1 MANVDQFE
9 AETELTTERSGLLAA
24 PSQAI
29 SKVRETIDQ
38 PGFRRAFPTLLA
50 SLTAVAA
57 VILYISMQKPEMTTL
72 YSSVSESE
80 KSKIIASLQNM
91 GIEIQVDP
99 VTGDLLVPASVY
111 HQARISLAAQGLPEF
126 SGGGFDSLENMP
138 LGISRSV
145 EGMKLRQA
153 QEAELGRSVAE
164 ISSIQSARVHL
175 AIPEKSV
182 FVRDQTPPTAS
193 VFVNLKNGRKLN
205 QTQVLAI
212 TNLVSSSVPA
222 LSPSNVSIIDQFGN
236 LLSNSPDDPDQAL
249 ADSQL
254 EYRMRLENIYRNRI
268 QSLVTPI
275 VGSGNV
281 NAQVNLEI
289 DFTRKE
295 VSQEI
300 VDPDT
305 IAIRS
310 EQNSLNVTAKKD
322 AVGIPGAISNEPP
335 QEAVVNQEQNQAGLA
350 LSNNENQ
357 EEQEKFETKSSTDLK
372 NYEVSKTYETVKN
385 PSNLITRIDAA
396 LLIRDRKVI
405 NPDTGEE
412 TFEPVPAEV
421 ITQVE
426 NLVKSA
432 LGIKPER
439 GDTLTVTSQ
448 PFVEE
453 FKGFVTKWYE
463 GAWFRSMVEKT
474 LLVLL
479 IGIVALGVVR
489 PMLNKILVPTASTN
503 SVMEL
508 YAEAETMAEVAAKRA
523 TETEAVEVD
532 EGESLDEIKAKLK
545 PKKKGGISADMLD
558 TANTYDDKVALRRIA
573 TLETVEPGAIKELE
587 RVMKAKFAA
596 NTSLRA
602 SQIGGVKAAAKI
614 MNFTKTEMEARIL
627 NAIKK
632 EDRDLMAEIQDNMFV
647 FENLGGSD
655 ERSFRPF

>member
-9 AETELTTERSGLLAA
+9 AETAQDTQRTSLLAA
-24 PSQAI
+24 PTQALA
-29 SKVRETIDQ
+29 KVRETMEQ

-57 VILYISMQKPEMTTL
+57 VILYMSMQKPEMTTL
-72 YSSVSESE
+72 YSSVSETE
-80 KSKIIASLQNM
+80 KSKIIDSLQNM
-91 GIEIQVDP
+91 GIEIQLDP
-99 VTGDLLVPASVY
+99 ATGELMVPTNVY
-111 HQARISLAAQGLPEF
+111 HQARISLAAQGLPEY
-126 SGGGFDSLENMP
+126 SGGSFGSLENMP

-145 EGMKLRQA
+145 EGLKLRQA
-153 QEAELGRSVAE
+153 QEAELGKSITE

-175 AIPEKSV
+175 ALPEKSV

-193 VFVNLKNGRKLN
+193 VFVNLKNGRRLD
-205 QTQVLAI
+205 QAQVLAI

-222 LSPSNVSIIDQFGN
+222 MSPSKVSIIDQFGN

-268 QSLVTPI
+268 KSLVTPI
-275 VGSGNV
+275 VGSGNI
-281 NAQVNLEI
+281 NAQVNIEI

-295 VSQEI
+295 ISQEI

-305 IAIRS
+305 TATLS

-322 AVGIPGAISNEPP
+322 AVGIPGAIANEPP
-335 QEAVVNQEQNQAGLA
+335 QEATVNQEQNQAGLA
-350 LSNNENQ
+350 AQVGTGNQ
-357 EEQEKFETKSSTDLK
+357 VEEEKFETKSSTNLK

-385 PSNLITRIDAA
+385 SSNLITRIDAA
-396 LLIRDRKVI
+396 LLIRDRTVI
-405 NPDTGEE
+405 SPDTGEE
-412 TFEPVPAEV
+412 ISEPVSAEV

-439 GDTLTVTSQ
+439 GDSLTVTSQ

-453 FKGFVTKWYE
+453 FQGFVTKWYE
-463 GAWFRSMVEKT
+463 GVWFRSIVEKT

-479 IGIVALGVVR
+479 IGVVALGVVR

-503 SVMEL
+503 SVVEL
-508 YAEAETMAEVAAKRA
+508 YAEAETMAAVAAKRA

-558 TANTYDDKVALRRIA
+558 TANTYDDKVALVRIIVTDEA
-573 TLETVEPGAIKELE
+573 GRVANVFKQLMREDLEVLK
-587 RVMKAKFAA
+587 
-596 NTSLRA
+596 
-602 SQIGGVKAAAKI
+602 
-614 MNFTKTEMEARIL
+614 
-627 NAIKK
+627 
-632 EDRDLMAEIQDNMFV
+632 
-647 FENLGGSD
+647 
-655 ERSFRPF
+655 

>member
-9 AETELTTERSGLLAA
+9 AETAQDTQRTSLLAA
-24 PSQAI
+24 PTQALA
-29 SKVRETIDQ
+29 KVRETMEQ

-72 YSSVSESE
+72 YSSVSETE
-80 KSKIIASLQNM
+80 KSKIIDSLQNM
-91 GIEIQVDP
+91 GIEIQLDP
-99 VTGDLLVPASVY
+99 ATGELMVPTNVY
-111 HQARISLAAQGLPEF
+111 HQARISLAAQGLPEY
-126 SGGGFDSLENMP
+126 SGGSFGSLENMP

-145 EGMKLRQA
+145 EGLKLRQA
-153 QEAELGRSVAE
+153 QEAELGKSITE

-175 AIPEKSV
+175 ALPEKSV
-182 FVRDQTPPTAS
+182 FVRDQPPPTAP
-193 VFVNLKNGRKLN
+193 VFVNLKNGRKLD
-205 QTQVLAI
+205 QAQVLAI

-222 LSPSNVSIIDQFGN
+222 MSPSNVSIIDQFGN

-268 QSLVTPI
+268 KSLVTPI
-275 VGSGNV
+275 VGSGNI
-281 NAQVNLEI
+281 NAQVNIEI

-295 VSQEI
+295 ISQEI

-305 IAIRS
+305 IATLS

-322 AVGIPGAISNEPP
+322 AVGIPGAIANEPP
-335 QEAVVNQEQNQAGLA
+335 QEATVNQEQNQAGLA
-350 LSNNENQ
+350 AQVGTGNQ
-357 EEQEKFETKSSTDLK
+357 VEEEKFETKSSTNLK
-372 NYEVSKTYETVKN
+372 NYEISKTYETVKN
-385 PSNLITRIDAA
+385 SSNLITRIDAA
-396 LLIRDRKVI
+396 LLIRDRTVI
-405 NPDTGEE
+405 SPDTGEE
-412 TFEPVPAEV
+412 ISEPVSAEV

-439 GDTLTVTSQ
+439 GDSLTVTSQ

-453 FKGFVTKWYE
+453 FQGFVTKWYE
-463 GAWFRSMVEKT
+463 GVWFRSIVEKT

-479 IGIVALGVVR
+479 IGVVALGVVR

-503 SVMEL
+503 SVVEL
-508 YAEAETMAEVAAKRA
+508 YAEAETMAAVAAKRA

-558 TANTYDDKVALRRIA
+558 TANTYDDKVALVRIIVTDEA
-573 TLETVEPGAIKELE
+573 GRVANVFKQLMREDLEVLK
-587 RVMKAKFAA
+587 
-596 NTSLRA
+596 
-602 SQIGGVKAAAKI
+602 
-614 MNFTKTEMEARIL
+614 
-627 NAIKK
+627 
-632 EDRDLMAEIQDNMFV
+632 
-647 FENLGGSD
+647 
-655 ERSFRPF
+655 

>member
-9 AETELTTERSGLLAA
+9 AETAQDTQRTSLLAA
-24 PSQAI
+24 PTQALA
-29 SKVRETIDQ
+29 KVRETMEQ

-72 YSSVSESE
+72 YSSVSETE
-80 KSKIIASLQNM
+80 KSKIIDSLQNM
-91 GIEIQVDP
+91 GIEIQLDP
-99 VTGDLLVPASVY
+99 ATGELMVPTNVY
-111 HQARISLAAQGLPEF
+111 HQARISLAAQGLPEY
-126 SGGGFDSLENMP
+126 SGGGFGSLENMP

-145 EGMKLRQA
+145 EGLKLRQA
-153 QEAELGRSVAE
+153 QEAELGKSITE

-175 AIPEKSV
+175 ALPEKSV

-193 VFVNLKNGRKLN
+193 VFVNLKNGRKID

-222 LSPSNVSIIDQFGN
+222 MSPSNVSIIDQFGN

-268 QSLVTPI
+268 KSLVTPI
-275 VGSGNV
+275 VGSGNI
-281 NAQVNLEI
+281 NAQVNIEI

-305 IAIRS
+305 IATLS

-322 AVGIPGAISNEPP
+322 AVGIPGAIANEPP
-335 QEAVVNQEQNQAGLA
+335 QEATVNQEQNQAGLA
-350 LSNNENQ
+350 AQVGTGNQ
-357 EEQEKFETKSSTDLK
+357 VEEEKFETKSSTNLK
-372 NYEVSKTYETVKN
+372 NYEISKTYETVKN
-385 PSNLITRIDAA
+385 SSNLITRIDAA
-396 LLIRDRKVI
+396 LLIRDRTVI
-405 NPDTGEE
+405 SPDTGEE
-412 TFEPVPAEV
+412 ISEPVSAEV

-439 GDTLTVTSQ
+439 GDSLTVTSQ

-453 FKGFVTKWYE
+453 FQGFVTKWYE
-463 GAWFRSMVEKT
+463 GVWFRSIVEKT

-479 IGIVALGVVR
+479 IGVVALGVVR

-503 SVMEL
+503 SVVEL
-508 YAEAETMAEVAAKRA
+508 YAEAETMAAVAAKRA

-558 TANTYDDKVALRRIA
+558 TANTYDDKVALVRIIVTDEA
-573 TLETVEPGAIKELE
+573 GRVANVFKQLMREDLEVLK
-587 RVMKAKFAA
+587 
-596 NTSLRA
+596 
-602 SQIGGVKAAAKI
+602 
-614 MNFTKTEMEARIL
+614 
-627 NAIKK
+627 
-632 EDRDLMAEIQDNMFV
+632 
-647 FENLGGSD
+647 
-655 ERSFRPF
+655 

>member
-9 AETELTTERSGLLAA
+9 AETELTTQRSGLLAA

-205 QTQVLAI
+205 QTQVVAI

-275 VGSGNV
+275 VGSGNI

-310 EQNSLNVTAKKD
+310 QQNSLNVTAKKD

-335 QEAVVNQEQNQAGLA
+335 QEATVNQEQNQAGLA

-421 ITQVE
+421 IAQVE

-453 FKGFVTKWYE
+453 FKGFVTQWYE

-558 TANTYDDKVALRRIA
+558 TANTYDDKVALVRIIVTDEA
-573 TLETVEPGAIKELE
+573 GRVANVFKQMMREDLEVLK
-587 RVMKAKFAA
+587 
-596 NTSLRA
+596 
-602 SQIGGVKAAAKI
+602 
-614 MNFTKTEMEARIL
+614 
-627 NAIKK
+627 
-632 EDRDLMAEIQDNMFV
+632 
-647 FENLGGSD
+647 
-655 ERSFRPF
+655 

>member
-236 LLSNSPDDPDQAL
+236 LLSNSPDDPDQEL

-275 VGSGNV
+275 VGSGNI

-305 IAIRS
+305 IAVRS

-335 QEAVVNQEQNQAGLA
+335 QEATVNQEQNQAGLA

-558 TANTYDDKVALRRIA
+558 TANTYDDKVALVRIIVTDEA
-573 TLETVEPGAIKELE
+573 GRVANVFKQMMREDLEVLK
-587 RVMKAKFAA
+587 
-596 NTSLRA
+596 
-602 SQIGGVKAAAKI
+602 
-614 MNFTKTEMEARIL
+614 
-627 NAIKK
+627 
-632 EDRDLMAEIQDNMFV
+632 
-647 FENLGGSD
+647 
-655 ERSFRPF
+655 

>member
-9 AETELTTERSGLLAA
+9 AENAVATTERTGFLAA
-24 PSQAI
+24 PTQAL
-29 SKVRETIDQ
+29 SKVRETLDQ

-50 SLTAVAA
+50 SLTAIAA
-57 VILYISMQKPEMTTL
+57 VVLYIAMQQPTMTTL

-80 KSKIIASLQNM
+80 KSKIIDSLKNM
-91 GIEIQVDP
+91 GIEVQLDP
-99 VTGDLLVPASVY
+99 ATGEILVPGNVY
-111 HQARISLAAQGLPEF
+111 HQARISLAAQGLPEY
-126 SGGGFDSLENMP
+126 SGGGFDTLDNLP

-145 EGMKLRQA
+145 EGVRLRQV
-153 QEAELGRSVAE
+153 QEAELSKSITE
-164 ISSIQSARVHL
+164 ISSIKSARVHL
-175 AIPEKSV
+175 ALPEKSV

-193 VFVNLKNGRKLN
+193 VFISLKNGRKLD

-222 LSPSNVSIIDQFGN
+222 MSPSNVSIIDQFGN
-236 LLSNSPDDPDQAL
+236 LLSNAPDDPDQAL

-275 VGSGNV
+275 VGAGNV

-295 VSQEI
+295 ISQEI

-305 IAIRS
+305 VATLS

-322 AVGIPGAISNEPP
+322 SVGIPGAISNEPP
-335 QEAVVNQEQNQAGLA
+335 QEATVNQQQNQAGLA
-350 LSNNENQ
+350 TNDAQL
-357 EEQEKFETKSSTDLK
+357 EEEKFETKSSTNLR

-405 NPDTGEE
+405 NPDTGLE
-412 TFEPVPAEV
+412 TFEPVPPEV

-432 LGIKPER
+432 LGIKQER
-439 GDTLTVTSQ
+439 GDSLTVTSQ

-453 FKGFVTKWYE
+453 FEGFITKWYE
-463 GAWFRSMVEKT
+463 GQWFRSIVEKS

-479 IGIVALGVVR
+479 IGVVALGVVR

-545 PKKKGGISADMLD
+545 PKKKAGVSADMLD
-558 TANTYDDKVALRRIA
+558 TANTYDDKVALVRIIVTEEA
-573 TLETVEPGAIKELE
+573 SRVANVFKQLMREDLEVLK
-587 RVMKAKFAA
+587 
-596 NTSLRA
+596 
-602 SQIGGVKAAAKI
+602 
-614 MNFTKTEMEARIL
+614 
-627 NAIKK
+627 
-632 EDRDLMAEIQDNMFV
+632 
-647 FENLGGSD
+647 
-655 ERSFRPF
+655 

>member
-1 MANVDQFE
+1 
-9 AETELTTERSGLLAA
+9 
-24 PSQAI
+24 
-29 SKVRETIDQ
+29 
-38 PGFRRAFPTLLA
+38 
-50 SLTAVAA
+50 VAA

-72 YSSVSESE
+72 FSSVSEAE
-80 KSKIIASLQNM
+80 KSKIIDSLKNM

-99 VTGDLLVPASVY
+99 VTGELLVPGDVY

-145 EGMKLRQA
+145 EGVRLRQA
-153 QEAELGRSVAE
+153 QEAELGKSITE

-175 AIPEKSV
+175 ALPEKSV

-193 VFVNLKNGRKLN
+193 VFVSLKNGRKLD
-205 QTQVLAI
+205 QTQVLAV

-222 LSPSNVSIIDQFGN
+222 MNPSNVSIIDQFGN
-236 LLSNSPDDPDQAL
+236 LLSNAPDDPDQAL

-281 NAQVNLEI
+281 NAQVNIEI

-295 VSQEI
+295 ISQEI

-305 IAIRS
+305 IATLS

-335 QEAVVNQEQNQAGLA
+335 QEAAVNQEQNQAGLA
-350 LSNNENQ
+350 SNDNQ
-357 EEQEKFETKSSTDLK
+357 SEPEKFETKSSTNLK
-372 NYEVSKTYETVKN
+372 NYEVSKTYETVRN
-385 PSNLITRIDAA
+385 SSNLITRIDAA
-396 LLIRDRKVI
+396 ILIRDRKVI

-412 TFEPVPAEV
+412 VSEPVPAEV

-432 LGIKPER
+432 LGIKQDR
-439 GDTLTVTSQ
+439 GDSLTVSSQ

-453 FKGFVTKWYE
+453 FDGFVSKWYE
-463 GAWFRSMVEKT
+463 GAWFRSIVEKT

-479 IGIVALGVVR
+479 IGVVALGVVR

-558 TANTYDDKVALRRIA
+558 TANTYDDKVALVRIIVTDEA
-573 TLETVEPGAIKELE
+573 GRVANVFKQLMREDLEVLK
-587 RVMKAKFAA
+587 
-596 NTSLRA
+596 
-602 SQIGGVKAAAKI
+602 
-614 MNFTKTEMEARIL
+614 
-627 NAIKK
+627 
-632 EDRDLMAEIQDNMFV
+632 
-647 FENLGGSD
+647 
-655 ERSFRPF
+655 

>member
-9 AETELTTERSGLLAA
+9 AETEITTERSGLLAA

-205 QTQVLAI
+205 QTQVVAI

-426 NLVKSA
+426 NLIKSA

-453 FKGFVTKWYE
+453 FKGFVTQWYE

-558 TANTYDDKVALRRIA
+558 TANTYDDKVALVRIIVTDEA
-573 TLETVEPGAIKELE
+573 GRVANVFKQMMREDLEVLK
-587 RVMKAKFAA
+587 
-596 NTSLRA
+596 
-602 SQIGGVKAAAKI
+602 
-614 MNFTKTEMEARIL
+614 
-627 NAIKK
+627 
-632 EDRDLMAEIQDNMFV
+632 
-647 FENLGGSD
+647 
-655 ERSFRPF
+655 

>member
-9 AETELTTERSGLLAA
+9 AENELNTQRNSLLAA
-24 PSQAI
+24 PTQALA
-29 SKVRETIDQ
+29 KVRETIEQ

-72 YSSVSESE
+72 YSSVSETE
-80 KSKIIASLQNM
+80 KSKIIDSLQNM
-91 GIEIQVDP
+91 GIEIQLDP
-99 VTGDLLVPASVY
+99 ATGELMVPASVY

-145 EGMKLRQA
+145 EGVRLRQA
-153 QEAELGRSVAE
+153 QEAELGKSITE

-175 AIPEKSV
+175 ALPEKSV

-193 VFVNLKNGRKLN
+193 VFVSLKNGRKLD

-222 LSPSNVSIIDQFGN
+222 MNPSNVSIIDQFGN
-236 LLSNSPDDPDQAL
+236 LLSKSPDDPDQAL

-281 NAQVNLEI
+281 NAQVNIEI

-295 VSQEI
+295 ISQEI

-305 IAIRS
+305 VATLS

-322 AVGIPGAISNEPP
+322 AVGIPGAIANEPP
-335 QEAVVNQEQNQAGLA
+335 QEATVNQEQNQAGLA
-350 LSNNENQ
+350 AQVGTDNQ
-357 EEQEKFETKSSTDLK
+357 AEQEKFETKSSTNLK

-385 PSNLITRIDAA
+385 SSNLITRIDAA
-396 LLIRDRKVI
+396 ILIRDRKVI

-412 TFEPVPAEV
+412 VSEPVPAEV

-432 LGIKPER
+432 LGIKQDR
-439 GDTLTVTSQ
+439 GDSLTVSSQ

-453 FKGFVTKWYE
+453 FEGFVTKWYE
-463 GAWFRSMVEKT
+463 GVWFRSIVEKT

-479 IGIVALGVVR
+479 IGVVALGVVR

-503 SVMEL
+503 SVVEL
-508 YAEAETMAEVAAKRA
+508 YAEAETMAAVAAKRA

-558 TANTYDDKVALRRIA
+558 TANTYDDKVALVRIIVTDEA
-573 TLETVEPGAIKELE
+573 GRVANVFKQLMREDLEVLK
-587 RVMKAKFAA
+587 
-596 NTSLRA
+596 
-602 SQIGGVKAAAKI
+602 
-614 MNFTKTEMEARIL
+614 
-627 NAIKK
+627 
-632 EDRDLMAEIQDNMFV
+632 
-647 FENLGGSD
+647 
-655 ERSFRPF
+655 

>member
-72 YSSVSESE
+72 YSSLAESE

-126 SGGGFDSLENMP
+126 SGGGFDALENMP

-236 LLSNSPDDPDQAL
+236 LLSNSPDDPDQEL

-275 VGSGNV
+275 VGSGNI
-281 NAQVNLEI
+281 NAQVNIEI

-305 IAIRS
+305 IAVRS

-558 TANTYDDKVALRRIA
+558 TANTYDDKVALVRIIVTDEA
-573 TLETVEPGAIKELE
+573 GRVANVFKQMMREDLEVLK
-587 RVMKAKFAA
+587 
-596 NTSLRA
+596 
-602 SQIGGVKAAAKI
+602 
-614 MNFTKTEMEARIL
+614 
-627 NAIKK
+627 
-632 EDRDLMAEIQDNMFV
+632 
-647 FENLGGSD
+647 
-655 ERSFRPF
+655 

>member
-9 AETELTTERSGLLAA
+9 AETAQDTQRTSLLAA
-24 PSQAI
+24 PTQALA
-29 SKVRETIDQ
+29 KVRETIEQ

-72 YSSVSESE
+72 YSSVSETE
-80 KSKIIASLQNM
+80 KSKIIDSLQNM
-91 GIEIQVDP
+91 GIEIQLDP
-99 VTGDLLVPASVY
+99 ATGELMVPANVY
-111 HQARISLAAQGLPEF
+111 HQARISLAAQGLPEY
-126 SGGGFDSLENMP
+126 SGGGFGSLENMP
-138 LGISRSV
+138 LGVSRSV
-145 EGMKLRQA
+145 EGLKLRQA
-153 QEAELGRSVAE
+153 QEAELGKSITE

-175 AIPEKSV
+175 ALPEKSV

-193 VFVNLKNGRKLN
+193 VFVNLKNGRKLD
-205 QTQVLAI
+205 QAQVLAI

-222 LSPSNVSIIDQFGN
+222 MSPSNVSIIDQFGN

-268 QSLVTPI
+268 KSLVTPI
-275 VGSGNV
+275 VGSGNI
-281 NAQVNLEI
+281 NAQVNIEI

-295 VSQEI
+295 ISQEI

-305 IAIRS
+305 IATLS

-322 AVGIPGAISNEPP
+322 AVGIPGAIANEPP
-335 QEAVVNQEQNQAGLA
+335 QEATVNQEQNQAGLA
-350 LSNNENQ
+350 AQVGTGNQ
-357 EEQEKFETKSSTDLK
+357 VEEEKFETKSSTNLK

-385 PSNLITRIDAA
+385 SSNLITRIDAA
-396 LLIRDRKVI
+396 LLIRDRTVI
-405 NPDTGEE
+405 SPDTGEE
-412 TFEPVPAEV
+412 ISEPVSAEV

-439 GDTLTVTSQ
+439 GDSLTVTSQ

-453 FKGFVTKWYE
+453 FQGFVTKWYE
-463 GAWFRSMVEKT
+463 GVWFRSIVEKT

-479 IGIVALGVVR
+479 IGVVALGVVR

-503 SVMEL
+503 SVVEL
-508 YAEAETMAEVAAKRA
+508 YAEAETMAAVAAKRA

-558 TANTYDDKVALRRIA
+558 TANTYDDKVALVRIIVTDEA
-573 TLETVEPGAIKELE
+573 GRVANVFKQLMREDLEVLK
-587 RVMKAKFAA
+587 
-596 NTSLRA
+596 
-602 SQIGGVKAAAKI
+602 
-614 MNFTKTEMEARIL
+614 
-627 NAIKK
+627 
-632 EDRDLMAEIQDNMFV
+632 
-647 FENLGGSD
+647 
-655 ERSFRPF
+655 

>member
-9 AETELTTERSGLLAA
+9 AETAQDTQRTSLLAA
-24 PSQAI
+24 PTQALA
-29 SKVRETIDQ
+29 KVRETMEQ

-72 YSSVSESE
+72 YSSVSETE
-80 KSKIIASLQNM
+80 KSKIIDSLQNM
-91 GIEIQVDP
+91 GIEIQLDP
-99 VTGDLLVPASVY
+99 ATGELLVPTTVY
-111 HQARISLAAQGLPEF
+111 HQARISLAAQGLPEY
-126 SGGGFDSLENMP
+126 SGGGFGSLENMP
-138 LGISRSV
+138 LGVSRSV
-145 EGMKLRQA
+145 EGLKLRQA
-153 QEAELGRSVAE
+153 QEAELGKSITE

-175 AIPEKSV
+175 ALPEKSV

-193 VFVNLKNGRKLN
+193 VFVNLKNGRKLD
-205 QTQVLAI
+205 QAQVLAI
-212 TNLVSSSVPA
+212 TNLVSSSVQA
-222 LSPSNVSIIDQFGN
+222 MSPSNVSIIDQFGN

-268 QSLVTPI
+268 KSLVTPI
-275 VGSGNV
+275 VGSGNI
-281 NAQVNLEI
+281 NAQVNIEI

-295 VSQEI
+295 ISQEI

-305 IAIRS
+305 IATLS

-322 AVGIPGAISNEPP
+322 AVGIPGAIANEPP
-335 QEAVVNQEQNQAGLA
+335 QEATVNQEQNQAGLA
-350 LSNNENQ
+350 AQVGTGNQ
-357 EEQEKFETKSSTDLK
+357 VEEEKFETKSSTNLK

-385 PSNLITRIDAA
+385 SSNLITRIDAA
-396 LLIRDRKVI
+396 LLIRDRTVI
-405 NPDTGEE
+405 SPDTGEE
-412 TFEPVPAEV
+412 ISEPVSAEV

-439 GDTLTVTSQ
+439 GDSLTVTSQ

-453 FKGFVTKWYE
+453 FQGFVTKWYE
-463 GAWFRSMVEKT
+463 GVWFRSIVEKT

-479 IGIVALGVVR
+479 IGVVALGVVR

-503 SVMEL
+503 SVVEL
-508 YAEAETMAEVAAKRA
+508 YAEAETMAAVAAKRA

-558 TANTYDDKVALRRIA
+558 TANTYDDKVALVRIIVTDEA
-573 TLETVEPGAIKELE
+573 GRVANVFKQLMREDLEVLK
-587 RVMKAKFAA
+587 
-596 NTSLRA
+596 
-602 SQIGGVKAAAKI
+602 
-614 MNFTKTEMEARIL
+614 
-627 NAIKK
+627 
-632 EDRDLMAEIQDNMFV
+632 
-647 FENLGGSD
+647 
-655 ERSFRPF
+655 

>member
-9 AETELTTERSGLLAA
+9 TDTAIVEQRSGLMAA
-24 PSQAI
+24 PSAAI
-29 SKVRETIDQ
+29 AKIRETIDQ

-80 KSKIIASLQNM
+80 KSRIIDSLKNLGVEVQL
-91 GIEIQVDP
+91 DP
-99 VTGDLLVPASVY
+99 VTGQILVPADVY

-126 SGGGFDSLENMP
+126 GGDGFDSIDNLP

-145 EGMKLRQA
+145 EGVKLRQA
-153 QEAELGRSVAE
+153 QEAELAKSITE
-164 ISSIQSARVHL
+164 ISNIQSARVHL
-175 AIPEKSV
+175 ALPEKSV

-193 VFVNLKNGRKLN
+193 VFVSLKNGRKLD

-212 TNLVSSSVPA
+212 TNLVSSSVPGMN
-222 LSPSNVSIIDQFGN
+222 SSKVSIIDQYGN
-236 LLSNSPDDPDQAL
+236 LLSNAPDDPDQML
-249 ADSQL
+249 ADGQL
-254 EYRMRLENIYRNRI
+254 EYRMRLENIYRMRI

-275 VGSGNV
+275 VGANNV

-305 IAIRS
+305 TATLS

-335 QEAVVNQEQNQAGLA
+335 QEAAVTQDQNQAGLA
-350 LSNNENQ
+350 SNEAG
-357 EEQEKFETKSSTDLK
+357 EKTDQFETKSSTELK
-372 NYEVSKTYETVKN
+372 NYEISKKFETVKN

-396 LLIRDRKVI
+396 LLVRDKKIV
-405 NPDTGEE
+405 NPDTDEV
-412 TFEPVPAEV
+412 TYEPISAEV
-421 ITQVE
+421 KSELE
-426 NLVKSA
+426 NLIKSA

-439 GDTLTVTSQ
+439 GDTLTIASQ
-448 PFVEE
+448 PFVDE
-453 FKGFVTKWYE
+453 FEGFMISWYE
-463 GAWFRSMVEKT
+463 TPWFRSMVEKT

-479 IGIVALGVVR
+479 IGVVALGVVR
-489 PMLNKILVPTASTN
+489 PMVNKILVPTASTN

-523 TETEAVEVD
+523 TETAAVEVD

-545 PKKKGGISADMLD
+545 PKKRGGISADLLD
-558 TANTYDDKVALRRIA
+558 TANTYDDKVALVRMIVTDEAGRVA
-573 TLETVEPGAIKELE
+573 NVFKQMMREDLEVLK
-587 RVMKAKFAA
+587 
-596 NTSLRA
+596 
-602 SQIGGVKAAAKI
+602 
-614 MNFTKTEMEARIL
+614 
-627 NAIKK
+627 
-632 EDRDLMAEIQDNMFV
+632 
-647 FENLGGSD
+647 
-655 ERSFRPF
+655 

>member
-9 AETELTTERSGLLAA
+9 AENALNTQRNGLLAA
-24 PSQAI
+24 PTQALA
-29 SKVRETIDQ
+29 KVRETIEQ

-72 YSSVSESE
+72 FSSVSEAE
-80 KSKIIASLQNM
+80 KSKIIDSLKNM

-99 VTGDLLVPASVY
+99 VTGELLVPGDVY

-145 EGMKLRQA
+145 EGVRLRQA
-153 QEAELGRSVAE
+153 QEAELGKSITE

-175 AIPEKSV
+175 ALPEKSV

-193 VFVNLKNGRKLN
+193 VFVSLKNGRKLD
-205 QTQVLAI
+205 QTQVLAV

-222 LSPSNVSIIDQFGN
+222 MNPSNVSIIDQFGN
-236 LLSNSPDDPDQAL
+236 LLSNAPDDPDQAL

-281 NAQVNLEI
+281 NAQVNIEI

-295 VSQEI
+295 ISQEI

-305 IAIRS
+305 VATLS

-322 AVGIPGAISNEPP
+322 AVGITGAISNEPP
-335 QEAVVNQEQNQAGLA
+335 QEAAVNQEQNQAGLA
-350 LSNNENQ
+350 SNDNQ
-357 EEQEKFETKSSTDLK
+357 SEPEKFETKSSTNLK
-372 NYEVSKTYETVKN
+372 NYEVSKTYETVRN
-385 PSNLITRIDAA
+385 SSNLITRIDAA
-396 LLIRDRKVI
+396 ILIRDRKVI

-412 TFEPVPAEV
+412 VSEPVPAEV

-432 LGIKPER
+432 LGIKQDR
-439 GDTLTVTSQ
+439 GDSLTVSSQ

-453 FKGFVTKWYE
+453 FDGFVSKWYE
-463 GAWFRSMVEKT
+463 GAWFRSIVEKT

-479 IGIVALGVVR
+479 IGVLALGVVR

-508 YAEAETMAEVAAKRA
+508 YADAETMAEVAAKRA

-558 TANTYDDKVALRRIA
+558 TANTYDDKVALVRIIVTDEA
-573 TLETVEPGAIKELE
+573 GRVANVFKQLMREDLEVLK
-587 RVMKAKFAA
+587 
-596 NTSLRA
+596 
-602 SQIGGVKAAAKI
+602 
-614 MNFTKTEMEARIL
+614 
-627 NAIKK
+627 
-632 EDRDLMAEIQDNMFV
+632 
-647 FENLGGSD
+647 
-655 ERSFRPF
+655 

>member
-91 GIEIQVDP
+91 GIEILVDP

-205 QTQVLAI
+205 QTQVVAI

-268 QSLVTPI
+268 KSLVTPI
-275 VGSGNV
+275 VGSGNI

-300 VDPDT
+300 VDPDS
-305 IAIRS
+305 IAVRS

-335 QEAVVNQEQNQAGLA
+335 QEATVNQEQNQAGLA

-357 EEQEKFETKSSTDLK
+357 VDQEKFETKSSTDLK

-412 TFEPVPAEV
+412 AFEPVPAEV

-453 FKGFVTKWYE
+453 FKGFVTQWYE

-558 TANTYDDKVALRRIA
+558 TANTYDDKVALVRIIVTDEA
-573 TLETVEPGAIKELE
+573 GRVANVFKQMMREDLEVLK
-587 RVMKAKFAA
+587 
-596 NTSLRA
+596 
-602 SQIGGVKAAAKI
+602 
-614 MNFTKTEMEARIL
+614 
-627 NAIKK
+627 
-632 EDRDLMAEIQDNMFV
+632 
-647 FENLGGSD
+647 
-655 ERSFRPF
+655 

>member
-9 AETELTTERSGLLAA
+9 AETALTTARSGLLAA
-24 PSQAI
+24 PSQAVAKI
-29 SKVRETIDQ
+29 RETIEQ

-57 VILYISMQKPEMTTL
+57 VILYIAMQKPEMTTL
-72 YSSVSESE
+72 YSSVSETE
-80 KSKIIASLQNM
+80 KSKIIDSLKNM
-91 GIEIQVDP
+91 GIEIQLDP
-99 VTGDLLVPASVY
+99 VTGELLVPANAY
-111 HQARISLAAQGLPEF
+111 HQARISLAAQGLPEY
-126 SGGGFDSLENMP
+126 SGGGFDSLDNMP

-145 EGMKLRQA
+145 EGVKLRQA
-153 QEAELGRSVAE
+153 QEAELGKSITE

-175 AIPEKSV
+175 ALPEKSV

-193 VFVNLKNGRKLN
+193 VFVSLKNGRKLD

-212 TNLVSSSVPA
+212 TNLVSSSVPGM
-222 LSPSNVSIIDQFGN
+222 SPSNVSIIDQFGN
-236 LLSNSPDDPDQAL
+236 LLSNAPDDPDQAL

-275 VGSGNV
+275 VGSGNI

-295 VSQEI
+295 ISQEI

-305 IAIRS
+305 IATLS

-322 AVGIPGAISNEPP
+322 AVGIPGAIANEPP
-335 QEAVVNQEQNQAGLA
+335 QEATVNQEQNQAGLA
-350 LSNNENQ
+350 SNDNKA
-357 EEQEKFETKSSTDLK
+357 EQEKFETKSSTNLK

-385 PSNLITRIDAA
+385 SSNLITRIDAA

-412 TFEPVPAEV
+412 TSEPVPAEV

-439 GDTLTVTSQ
+439 GDSLTVTSQ

-453 FKGFVTKWYE
+453 FQGFVSKWYE

-479 IGIVALGVVR
+479 IGVVALGVVR

-558 TANTYDDKVALRRIA
+558 TANTYDDKVALVRIIVTDEA
-573 TLETVEPGAIKELE
+573 GRVANVFKQMMREDLEVLK
-587 RVMKAKFAA
+587 
-596 NTSLRA
+596 
-602 SQIGGVKAAAKI
+602 
-614 MNFTKTEMEARIL
+614 
-627 NAIKK
+627 
-632 EDRDLMAEIQDNMFV
+632 
-647 FENLGGSD
+647 
-655 ERSFRPF
+655 